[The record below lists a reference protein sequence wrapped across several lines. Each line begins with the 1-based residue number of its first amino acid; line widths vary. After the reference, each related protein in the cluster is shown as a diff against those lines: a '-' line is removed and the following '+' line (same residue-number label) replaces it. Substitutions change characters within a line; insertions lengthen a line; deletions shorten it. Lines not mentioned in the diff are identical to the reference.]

1 MSYCAP
7 LKDLPAFQWDST
19 KENIHAI
26 TVLRDPVDR
35 VWSMFRFQTKGCY
48 QWYVFCIVLII
59 EFLNSLLISFHSL
72 RQHEPNRDLRGN

>member
-19 KENIHAI
+19 KDDIHAI
-26 TVLRDPVDR
+26 TVLRHPVDR

-48 QWYVFCIVLII
+48 KWYAPYI
-59 EFLNSLLISFHSL
+59 ELFVSFGFPFAL
-72 RQHEPNRDLRGN
+72 AY